1 MIVFLVV
8 VSGASSL
15 IALLAAWA
23 SDTWE
28 REPLESVENVLL
40 LGVAVQVALVLLAR
54 WAAGFDAWGALGL
67 FGVALPAGILLP
79 FAAAKLSEL
88 DEPYDGIVYSVAF
101 ASGSSLVL
109 LLWDVPALAREA
121 GGAALHPGAVLGL
134 RDLVALLGAPAVLAR
149 LGAHAAAVA
158 VAVLTG
164 GLYGVLVGVR
174 DRRRA
179 PLALALAGGLLAA
192 LLSLADLLVQ
202 GAWWGR
208 VGLAVLA
215 VIAAFVLKSRSPFR
229 SRPKAPRTDLAVEG
243 VKAALIV
250 IGACFVALCLLAS
263 VAGSDR
269 FEFPRDGQEWLH

>member
-67 FGVALPAGILLP
+67 LGVALPAGILVP

-88 DEPYDGIVYSVAF
+88 DEPYDGVVYSVAF

-109 LLWDVPALAREA
+109 LLWDVPVLAREA
-121 GGAALHPGAVLGL
+121 GGAALQPGVVLGL
-134 RDLVALLGAPAVLAR
+134 RDLVALLGAPAVVAR

-164 GLYGVLVGVR
+164 ALYGVLVGVR

-179 PLALALAGGLLAA
+179 PLALAGGLLAA

-229 SRPKAPRTDLAVEG
+229 SRPKAPQTDLAVEG
-243 VKAALIV
+243 VKAALLV

-269 FEFPRDGQEWLH
+269 FEFPRDRQELLH

>member
-1 MIVFLVV
+1 MVVFLVV

-54 WAAGFDAWGALGL
+54 WAVGFDAWGALGL
-67 FGVALPAGILLP
+67 LGVALPAGLLVP

-88 DEPYDGIVYSVAF
+88 DEPYDGVVYSVAF

-109 LLWDVPALAREA
+109 LLWDVPVLAREA
-121 GGAALHPGAVLGL
+121 GEAALQPGVVLGL
-134 RDLVALLGAPAVLAR
+134 RDLVALLGAPAVLER

-158 VAVLTG
+158 VAALTG
-164 GLYGVLVGVR
+164 ALYGVLAGVSG
-174 DRRRA
+174 RRRA

-192 LLSLADLLVQ
+192 LLSLADRLVQ

-208 VGLAVLA
+208 VGLAVFA

-229 SRPKAPRTDLAVEG
+229 SRLKAPQTDLAVEG
-243 VKAALIV
+243 VKAALLV

-269 FEFPRDGQEWLH
+269 FEFPRDGQELLR

>member
-67 FGVALPAGILLP
+67 LGVALPAGILVP

-88 DEPYDGIVYSVAF
+88 DEPYDGVVYSVAF

-109 LLWDVPALAREA
+109 LLWDVPVLAREA
-121 GGAALHPGAVLGL
+121 GGAALQPGVVLGL
-134 RDLVALLGAPAVLAR
+134 RDLVALLGAPAVVAR

-164 GLYGVLVGVR
+164 ALYGVLVGVR
-174 DRRRA
+174 DQRRA
-179 PLALALAGGLLAA
+179 PLALAGGLLAA

-229 SRPKAPRTDLAVEG
+229 SRPKAPQTDLAVEG
-243 VKAALIV
+243 VKAALLV

-269 FEFPRDGQEWLH
+269 FEFPRDRQELLH